1 MWPIPFGNQSRTE
14 TERKM
19 NEKETRALLARVIE
33 LESTCGLLQRD
44 IDRQAEASLLITR
57 RMGEIEKALAG
68 LHRQLEMLVASQQT
82 PLPPSEK
89 PPHY

>member
-1 MWPIPFGNQSRTE
+1 MI
-14 TERKM
+14 KM
-19 NEKETRALLARVIE
+19 NEKETRTLLARVIE
-33 LESTCGLLQRD
+33 LESTTGLLQRD
-44 IDRQAEASLLITR
+44 IDRQSEATLLITR